1 MEETKWIKCP
11 ECGEKTRVKIKKTTI
26 MKDFLLFCHHC
37 KKEFTVDVE
46 DFAEKVM
53 CQHYIISYGDNTK
66 LIKDFCKIAGIE
78 IM

>member
-1 MEETKWIKCP
+1 MLTKFMEKGLIELNKFMEETRWIKCP

-46 DFAEKVM
+46 NFKV
-53 CQHYIISYGDNTK
+53 IVIENDKISQGS
-66 LIKDFCKIAGIE
+66 
-78 IM
+78 

>member
-11 ECGEKTRVKIKKTTI
+11 ECGEKTRVKIKKTTT

-46 DFAEKVM
+46 DFVVKV
-53 CQHYIISYGDNTK
+53 
-66 LIKDFCKIAGIE
+66 IKKND
-78 IM
+78 

>member
-1 MEETKWIKCP
+1 MISETKWIICP

-46 DFAEKVM
+46 NFIVKVLEKN
-53 CQHYIISYGDNTK
+53 Y
-66 LIKDFCKIAGIE
+66 
-78 IM
+78 